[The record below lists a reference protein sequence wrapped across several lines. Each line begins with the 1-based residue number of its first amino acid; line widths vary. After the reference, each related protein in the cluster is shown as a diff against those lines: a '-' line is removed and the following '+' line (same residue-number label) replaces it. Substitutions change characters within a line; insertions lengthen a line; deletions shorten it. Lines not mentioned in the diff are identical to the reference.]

1 MDKRLSD
8 AYATLTACM
17 TLGRHV
23 SLRLRDDETIAK
35 YRSYD
40 VIAPTGFEVHVDM
53 SAAIL
58 RGIAWLNREERID
71 RVINLRDIEMVREER
86 SALRY
91 VGDTEFSK
99 RNPLPVGWARVGHCP
114 VGPA

>member
-1 MDKRLSD
+1 MDKPLSD

-23 SLRLRDDETIAK
+23 SPRLRGGEIVAK

-53 SAAIL
+53 SATVL
-58 RGIAWLNREERID
+58 RGVAWLDREMRID
-71 RVINLRDIEMVREER
+71 RLIDLRDIEMVHEGY
-86 SALRY
+86 SARY

-99 RNPLPVGWARVGHCP
+99 RHPIPVGWARVGHCP
-114 VGPA
+114 MSPA